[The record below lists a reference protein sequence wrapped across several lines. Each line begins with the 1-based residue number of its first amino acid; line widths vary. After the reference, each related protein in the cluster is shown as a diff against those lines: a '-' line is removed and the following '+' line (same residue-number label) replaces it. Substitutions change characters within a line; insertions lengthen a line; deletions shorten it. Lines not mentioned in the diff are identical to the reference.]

1 MSDSKSTS
9 KTMEVVPST
18 VVCPMLSSTNYTVW
32 AMRMKV
38 LLQVRKVWE
47 SIKPG
52 TYDEEKKDIA
62 TALLFQSIPENLV
75 LQVGEVDSPK

>member
-1 MSDSKSTS
+1 
-9 KTMEVVPST
+9 
-18 VVCPMLSSTNYTVW
+18 
-32 AMRMKV
+32 MKV